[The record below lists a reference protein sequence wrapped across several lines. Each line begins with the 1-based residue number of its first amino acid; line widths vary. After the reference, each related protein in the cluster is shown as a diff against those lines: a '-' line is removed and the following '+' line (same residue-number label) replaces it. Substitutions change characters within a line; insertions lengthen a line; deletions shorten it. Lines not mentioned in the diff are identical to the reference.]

1 MKKESKLNISI
12 CPVSLNLNSHLK
24 KIIKKKYKFAKFNTG
39 NKRLS
44 GNNLLKFLSNCDIAI
59 IGVEKLDKNLINQ
72 LPKLKAVVKYG
83 VGYDNIDIKH
93 LKSRKI
99 LFKITKGVNKNS
111 VAELTLTL
119 ALIAIKK
126 INENFS
132 FLRKGLWKREIGNN
146 LEDKTIGIIGLGNI
160 GKECARIFKKLNCKV
175 LTYDVIDKR
184 EYCIRHRLNFVSLN
198 KLLKNSDII
207 SFHVPLNSS
216 TKYFIN
222 NFFFKKIKKNKIIIN
237 TSRGMLC
244 KLNELYKILKK
255 NNKTIYATDVFE
267 KEPEIPRK
275 LIKLKN
281 FISTPH
287 IGGSTYESI
296 KSMGI
301 ASIKNLDLVVKEINY
316 VSSN

>member
-1 MKKESKLNISI
+1 MNNKLKLNISI

-24 KIIKKKYKFAKFNTG
+24 RIIKKKYKFAKFNTS
-39 NKRLS
+39 NVRLS
-44 GNNLLKFLSNCDIAI
+44 DEYLLKFLSDSSIAI
-59 IGVEKLDKNLINQ
+59 IGIEKLDKDLINQ

-93 LKSRKI
+93 LKNRKI
-99 LFKITKGVNKNS
+99 LFKVTKGVNKIS

-119 ALIAIKK
+119 ALMAIKK
-126 INENFS
+126 INENLS
-132 FLRKGLWKREIGNN
+132 FLKKGLWKREIGNN

-160 GKECARIFKKLNCKV
+160 GKESARIFKRLNCKV
-175 LTYDVIDKR
+175 LAYDIIDKKK
-184 EYCIRHRLNFVSLN
+184 YCIRNGLNFVSLN
-198 KLLKNSDII
+198 KLLKDSDII

-222 NFFFKKIKKNKIIIN
+222 HNFFKKIKKNRIIIN

-244 KLNELYKILKK
+244 KLNGLYKILKK
-255 NNKTIYATDVFE
+255 NENTIYATDVFE
-267 KEPEIPRK
+267 KEPEIPKK

-296 KSMGI
+296 ISMGI
-301 ASIKNLDLVVKEINY
+301 ASIKNLDLVVKKINY